1 MSTEKSD
8 IKQMKWLKKQL
19 RNNECDI
26 NKQRANMAPIHAA
39 VITDNTEIVKLIVKT
54 KGVDVDAACK
64 KEVDGEMHTHGVLD
78 VAVKQP
84 HPSIEILKILLEVV
98 RNPVS
103 CDGCGVPA
111 CIVEALDCEYYDILE
126 LFRGKDCLLG
136 AMNGSKFFK
145 LASVIIRMDKPPL
158 LRWLLQ
164 LPEVISFM
172 DEGDDVKR
180 EIRKRFFTLGLFEYA
195 RERDGLDKLNK
206 MCELLTE
213 FIGESRSGDDDGMS
227 FKDSI
232 TEVKEESQGG
242 LEDEDGMSLKDCITV
257 VKGESQDGLDVD
269 EEGMSLKDSI
279 TEVKG
284 ESQGGF
290 DGDEEGMSLKDCIT
304 EAKGESQ
311 GGLDGDEEA
320 MSSKDCITEVKG
332 ESQGGLDG
340 DEEGMSLRDCITEVK
355 GESQGGLDGDE
366 EEMSLKDC
374 ITEVKGK
381 KSSWIRRR

>member
-1 MSTEKSD
+1 MVNLVKAIMSTEKSD

-145 LASVIIRMDKPPL
+145 LASVIVRMDKPPL
-158 LRWLLQ
+158 LRWLLK

-172 DEGDDVKR
+172 DEGDEVKR
-180 EIRKRFFTLGLFEYA
+180 GIRKGFFTFALLEYA
-195 RERDGLDKLNK
+195 REHDGVE

-213 FIGESRSGDDDGMS
+213 FMGESPSGDDDGMS
-227 FKDSI
+227 
-232 TEVKEESQGG
+232 
-242 LEDEDGMSLKDCITV
+242 LKDC
-257 VKGESQDGLDVD
+257 
-269 EEGMSLKDSI
+269 
-279 TEVKG
+279 
-284 ESQGGF
+284 
-290 DGDEEGMSLKDCIT
+290 
-304 EAKGESQ
+304 
-311 GGLDGDEEA
+311 
-320 MSSKDCITEVKG
+320 DCITEVKG
-332 ESQGGLDG
+332 KSQGGLDG
-340 DEEGMSLRDCITEVK
+340 DEEGMSLKECITEVK
-355 GESQGGLDGDE
+355 VESQGGLDGYE
-366 EEMSLKDC
+366 EGMSLKDC
-374 ITEVKGK
+374 VPASVNPSKDNSKVTNDDVAEKIEYCWNCENPCKYMCVGCRKARYCE
-381 KSSWIRRR
+381 SSCQWEDWARHKEYCLVQMNKFAFKEFESISPSIFQ